1 MYVYLIACTNH
12 TKLATTIFLDK
23 AAILFSISIS
33 RKLTKMCMIIQ
44 GVQTWISR

>member
-12 TKLATTIFLDK
+12 TKLATTMFLDK

-33 RKLTKMCMIIQ
+33 RKLSKNVYDHTGCSNMD
-44 GVQTWISR
+44 